1 MTIPGIDEPIVSGRF
16 RLRKEDK
23 LKTRQDFDSLK
34 ENGKRVA
41 NPYFTLLVIPVI
53 TPDDFAFGVICSRK
67 FHKHAVVRNRARRIL
82 SEAVRLLKPR
92 MQSCRILLIPRRK
105 ICSATMPQVKENLER
120 ALIQAGIRIQNIEP
134 DPGSPQPELR

>member
-1 MTIPGIDEPIVSGRF
+1 MIEPGIDEPIVSERF

-34 ENGKRVA
+34 ENGKRVTD
-41 NPYFTLLVIPVI
+41 PYFTLLVLPAA
-53 TPDDFAFGVICSRK
+53 PDDFKFGVICSRK

-92 MQSCRILLIPRRK
+92 MQSCRILMIPRRK
-105 ICSATMPQVKENLER
+105 ICSATMPQVRDNLEK
-120 ALIQAGIRIQNIEP
+120 ALIHAGIRIQNTES
-134 DPGSPQPELR
+134 DPGSLPPVSC

>member
-1 MTIPGIDEPIVSGRF
+1 MIAPGIDEPVVSERF

-23 LKTRQDFDSLK
+23 LKTRQDFETLK
-34 ENGKRVA
+34 ENGKRVSA
-41 NPYFTLLVIPVI
+41 PYFTLLVIPVI

-92 MQSCRILLIPRRK
+92 MQTCRILMIPRRK
-105 ICSATMPQVKENLER
+105 ICSATMPQVRDSLEN
-120 ALIQAGIRIQNIEP
+120 ALIRAGIRIQNTES
-134 DPGSPQPELR
+134 DPGSPLPESR